1 MIYHGVLALHF
12 MKVSKCIKKLSA
24 HLESEAFKFR
34 KSYLAPHSVVIST
47 KMYSRTTVPNPVPWL
62 KVIDSE
68 DWFIGDKTLQC
79 VCVSDS
85 RYSQVRTLV
94 ALARTL
100 CLHNLKTNHC
110 PVSHLIV
117 IELMSTDF
125 CPRRILLP
133 NIFYS
138 EKIPV
143 DYYMEGHKF

>member
-1 MIYHGVLALHF
+1 MG
-12 MKVSKCIKKLSA
+12 
-24 HLESEAFKFR
+24 
-34 KSYLAPHSVVIST
+34 
-47 KMYSRTTVPNPVPWL
+47 
-62 KVIDSE
+62 
-68 DWFIGDKTLQC
+68 

-94 ALARTL
+94 TLARIL

-110 PVSHLIV
+110 PVSHFIV

-133 NIFYS
+133 YIFYS

-143 DYYMEGHKF
+143 GYYMEGHKF